1 MEKENFTAGRV
12 ATYAF
17 RPSSN
22 CKSNQTIYWD
32 AKTPGLCL
40 RVTASGH
47 KSFVFE
53 SKLHGRTIRLTIG
66 DVRTWA
72 VGAAQK
78 EATDLKSLVDKGIDP
93 RKQRAEQKAT
103 ADAEHQEAER
113 KETTF
118 GDAWKA
124 YTTEKKANW
133 SARHFA
139 DHLKATSTSGTPGP
153 LACLLDERLSEIT
166 PDRVKA

>member
-12 ATYAF
+12 AAYAF
-17 RPSSN
+17 KPSAN

-40 RVTASGH
+40 RVTASEH

-66 DVRTWA
+66 DVRTWT
-72 VGAAQK
+72 VGDAQK
-78 EATDLKSLVDKGIDP
+78 EATDLKSVVDKGIDP
-93 RKQRAEQKAT
+93 RKQRAEQKAA
-103 ADAEHQEAER
+103 ADAEYQEAER

-124 YTTEKKANW
+124 YTTAK
-133 SARHFA
+133 R
-139 DHLKATSTSGTPGP
+139 
-153 LACLLDERLSEIT
+153 
-166 PDRVKA
+166 